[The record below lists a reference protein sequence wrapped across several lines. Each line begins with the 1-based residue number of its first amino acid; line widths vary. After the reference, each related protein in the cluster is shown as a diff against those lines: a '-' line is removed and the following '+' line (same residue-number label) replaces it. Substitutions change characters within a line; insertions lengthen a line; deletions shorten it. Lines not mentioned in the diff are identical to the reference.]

1 MCFSAHTEVVNAVK
15 DTGRLMLNTRVR
27 LRGQSHQSH
36 LQHPG
41 TRTGL
46 QGSGQAAALGF
57 IYISIY
63 ILFTFLCTG
72 SSRYWDPGFH
82 FRGNADGSSASI
94 CDPAAAWDRA
104 VCPAG
109 MLLLSQKQQ
118 GAGAKELSCHR
129 AGRWDTGADTETAPT
144 NAHPCISLFFFYS
157 RKLCSS
163 KKPGCPKL
171 CTPRGC
177 RAVQRRAG
185 KSHKAAVEPSHRT
198 SLLKQR
204 EELQKA
210 NSVSSEKK
218 LILCSCLNKLYSFP
232 SGTFIPVYST
242 TSEMV

>member
-1 MCFSAHTEVVNAVK
+1 MEAAQAFVT
-15 DTGRLMLNTRVR
+15 
-27 LRGQSHQSH
+27 Q
-36 LQHPG
+36 LQPG
-41 TRTGL
+41 TGLCVL
-46 QGSGQAAALGF
+46 QGCSCSAK
-57 IYISIY
+57 
-63 ILFTFLCTG
+63 
-72 SSRYWDPGFH
+72 SSREQEP
-82 FRGNADGSSASI
+82 RSSPVTVLADGTQ
-94 CDPAAAWDRA
+94 
-104 VCPAG
+104 G
-109 MLLLSQKQQ
+109 LTQKQLQ
-118 GAGAKELSCHR
+118 PMHTPAFLS
-129 AGRWDTGADTETAPT
+129 
-144 NAHPCISLFFFYS
+144 FFFYS

-185 KSHKAAVEPSHRT
+185 KSHKAAVEPSHRK